1 MDSYKREVNDLQT
14 QISILKAR
22 LEAQQKT
29 NPFGQEGGANAAGG
43 QGGGKVMAP
52 VKKSINLGDL
62 YVIME
67 IAGQRD
73 DVSARLMNREG
84 QTFLVKTG
92 TKLKSGDVVKEI
104 TPTYIKTD
112 HDGEEAFL
120 YFASGGVMDS
130 EPEGGSAAKKAMAAR
145 GATGGGNVSQA
156 NPRGLVTSTGVPG
169 VSRDMMLR

>member
-1 MDSYKREVNDLQT
+1 
-14 QISILKAR
+14 
-22 LEAQQKT
+22 
-29 NPFGQEGGANAAGG
+29 
-43 QGGGKVMAP
+43 MAP

-156 NPRGLVTSTGVPG
+156 NPRGLVTSKGVPG